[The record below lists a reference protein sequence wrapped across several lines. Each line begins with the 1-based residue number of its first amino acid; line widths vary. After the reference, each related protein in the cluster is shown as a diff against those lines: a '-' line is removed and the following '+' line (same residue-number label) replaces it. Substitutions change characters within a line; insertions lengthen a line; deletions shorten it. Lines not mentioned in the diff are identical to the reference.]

1 MPSSGADRPGPSP
14 EASRQP
20 PRQEDGLP
28 AWADPQAEDDDHFV
42 PPPPP
47 PVPRLRPRTLGA
59 VLCAV
64 LGVLVLFAPGVL
76 GLSATRGGGLLGL
89 ALLAGGAGALVWWMR
104 DSSPGGG
111 PDDGAVV

>member
-64 LGVLVLFAPGVL
+64 LGVLVLFAPGAL
-76 GLSATRGGGLLGL
+76 GLSATRGGGFLGL
-89 ALLAGGAGALVWWMR
+89 VLLAGGAGALVWWMR